1 MIRECSVL
9 EGSTELSS
17 TESVTLGIPTSSKW
31 VPSRVPVLHV
41 LTSLWCDQSTFYKK
55 KAAK

>member
-9 EGSTELSS
+9 KESTTLSS

-31 VPSRVPVLHV
+31 VPSRVPVLRV
-41 LTSLWCDQSTFYKK
+41 LTSLWCGQ
-55 KAAK
+55 